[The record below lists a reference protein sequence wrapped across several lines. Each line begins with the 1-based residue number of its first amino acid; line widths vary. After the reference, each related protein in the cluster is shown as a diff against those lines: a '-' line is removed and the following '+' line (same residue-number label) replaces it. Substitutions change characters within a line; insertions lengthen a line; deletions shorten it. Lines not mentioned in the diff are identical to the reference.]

1 MEIGNFALKKS
12 DNIENQDILL
22 FDGVCNLCNSSVN
35 FIIDHDPNNH
45 FRFAALQSEFG
56 QQKLLELGY
65 DNEAFDSLVLL
76 SKDKVYKKSSAA
88 LRIAK
93 KLNGL
98 YPVLYIFIIIP
109 PFIRHGVYDII
120 ARNRYKW
127 WGKQDSCRVPT
138 PELRSRF
145 MEA

>member
-1 MEIGNFALKKS
+1 LKKS

-35 FIIDHDPNNH
+35 FIIDHDPHNH

-56 QQKLLELGY
+56 QKKLLELGY

-76 SKDKVYKKSSAA
+76 SEDQVYKKSSAA